1 MKRQEVIDK
10 LKNGAHIIAAIGGVS
25 LREPNKKPV
34 SLRLS
39 TFHYL
44 VESETIDTSQSGT
57 GWDQYT
63 LKSKKCQHKNWSR
76 IGTSEEIKCCFDCGA
91 SVRQMLDE
99 ALRFRATVDG
109 CILAMDKHPES
120 KIFSDFLKS
129 RLFDN
134 NDNTEKLR

>member
-34 SLRLS
+34 SLSLS

-44 VESETIDTSQSGT
+44 VESKIISSSHSGT
-57 GWDQYT
+57 GWDKYT

-76 IGTSEEIKCCFDCGA
+76 IGTSDDVAGCFDCGA

-109 CILAMDKHPES
+109 CIQAMDKHPES

-129 RLFDN
+129 RLFDSS
-134 NDNTEKLR
+134 DS